1 MSLIKIAEDIETG
14 AFNDANYNKLRAAQY
29 LRQTNH
35 QIDNLND
42 QIAELMKYKL
52 TLEAMA
58 RTYDKHLD
66 KALGSDQSGVPLV
79 RIKI

>member
-14 AFNDANYNKLRAAQY
+14 AFNDSNYNKLRAAQY
-29 LRQTNH
+29 LRQTDH

-66 KALGSDQSGVPLV
+66 KAMGSDQGGVPLV